1 MNTDAMVLRAMLRL
15 ARRRDAADE
24 VAIGL
29 RVPGSEWEVRQCL
42 RRLARCGLVEWTRAG
57 APRLSM
63 AGLAVAVATLP
74 PPSQRNRRPSRARRA
89 A

>member
-15 ARRRDAADE
+15 ARRRDATDE

-29 RVPGSEWEVRQCL
+29 RVPGSAWEVRQSL
-42 RRLARCGLVEWTRAG
+42 RRLARGGLVEWTRAG
-57 APRLSM
+57 TPRLSM

-74 PPSQRNRRPSRARRA
+74 PRAARGRRPSRTSRA